1 MCSLNPVGVSSHA
14 SPVGRSGE
22 STPKKVE
29 EIEHTADWAYR
40 VRGENLAELFIQAA
54 LGLYSLV
61 GMQLGSGERITRSL
75 QLKGVDRESLLVG
88 WLNELLFFHE
98 SEGLG
103 FERLEIQHLD
113 KTSIQAKV
121 TGAPTQQ
128 WLKDIKAVTYH
139 NLAIRETES
148 GLEVTLVLDV

>member
-1 MCSLNPVGVSSHA
+1 MSNSE
-14 SPVGRSGE
+14 SPQGKSF
-22 STPKKVE
+22 E

-40 VRGENLAELFIQAA
+40 VRGKNLAELFFRAA
-54 LGLYSLV
+54 LGLYALV
-61 GMQLGSGERITRSL
+61 GMQLKAGERITRSIEL
-75 QLKGVDRESLLVG
+75 RAIDRESLLVA
-88 WLNELLFFHE
+88 WLNELLYLHE

-103 FERLEIQHLD
+103 FESLEIQYLD
-113 KTSIQAKV
+113 ETSILAKV
-121 TGAPTQQ
+121 TGAPTEQ

>member
-1 MCSLNPVGVSSHA
+1 MSDRVNSF
-14 SPVGRSGE
+14 
-22 STPKKVE
+22 E

-40 VRGENLAELFIQAA
+40 VRGKNLAELFIQAA

-61 GMQLGSGERITRSL
+61 GMQLAPGDRTTRSI
-75 QLKGVDRESLLVG
+75 QLKGVDSESLLVA
-88 WLNELLFFHE
+88 WLNELLYLHE

-103 FERLEIQHLD
+103 FDRLEIQHLD
-113 KTSIQAKV
+113 ETSMQAKV
-121 TGAPTQQ
+121 TGAPTRQ

-139 NLAIRETES
+139 NLTIRETEL

>member
-1 MCSLNPVGVSSHA
+1 MTVRVNSF
-14 SPVGRSGE
+14 
-22 STPKKVE
+22 E

-40 VRGENLAELFIQAA
+40 VRGKNLAELFIQAA
-54 LGLYSLV
+54 LGLYALV
-61 GMQLGSGERITRSL
+61 EMQLAPASETTRL
-75 QLKGVDRESLLVG
+75 IQLTGIDRESLLVA
-88 WLNELLFFHE
+88 WLNELLYFHE

-103 FERLEIQHLD
+103 FEGLEIQHLD
-113 KTSIQAKV
+113 ETSITAKV

-139 NLAIRETES
+139 NLAIQEIES

>member
-1 MCSLNPVGVSSHA
+1 MTARVNSF
-14 SPVGRSGE
+14 
-22 STPKKVE
+22 E

-40 VRGENLAELFIQAA
+40 VRGKNLAELFIQAA
-54 LGLYSLV
+54 LGLYALV
-61 GMQLGSGERITRSL
+61 EMQLAPASETTRL
-75 QLKGVDRESLLVG
+75 IQLTGIDRESLLVA
-88 WLNELLFFHE
+88 WLNELLYFHE

-103 FERLEIQHLD
+103 FEGLEIQHLD
-113 KTSIQAKV
+113 ETSIKAKV

-139 NLAIRETES
+139 NLAIHKIES

>member
-1 MCSLNPVGVSSHA
+1 MMPSSK
-14 SPVGRSGE
+14 SPQGNNF
-22 STPKKVE
+22 E

-40 VRGENLAELFIQAA
+40 VRGENLAELLIQAA

-61 GMQLGSGERITRSL
+61 GMQLTPGDRITRSIT
-75 QLKGVDRESLLVG
+75 LKGIDRESLLVA
-88 WLNELLFFHE
+88 WLNELLYLHE

-103 FERLEIQHLD
+103 FEDIKINYLD
-113 KTSIQAKV
+113 ETSIQAQV

-139 NLAIRETES
+139 NLAICETES

>member
-1 MCSLNPVGVSSHA
+1 MILKDTNFKIIPSS
-14 SPVGRSGE
+14 E
-22 STPKKVE
+22 SAQAKSFE

-40 VRGENLAELFIQAA
+40 VRGENLAQLLIQAT

-61 GMQLGSGERITRSL
+61 GMQLTPGSQTTRSIE
-75 QLKGVDRESLLVG
+75 LKGIDRESLLVA
-88 WLNELLFFHE
+88 WLNELLYFHE

-103 FERLEIQHLD
+103 FEQIKIQYLD
-113 KTSIQAKV
+113 ETSLQARI

>member
-1 MCSLNPVGVSSHA
+1 MMPNSKLTQAKSF
-14 SPVGRSGE
+14 
-22 STPKKVE
+22 E

-40 VRGENLAELFIQAA
+40 VRGKNLAQLFIQAA

-61 GMQLGSGERITRSL
+61 GMKLLQDSQTTRL
-75 QLKGVDRESLLVG
+75 VQLKAIDRESLLIA
-88 WLNELLFFHE
+88 WLNELLYLHE

-103 FERLEIQHLD
+103 FEQIEIQYLD
-113 KTSIQAKV
+113 ETNLQASII
-121 TGAPTQQ
+121 GAPTEQ

-139 NLAIRETES
+139 NLKIGETES

>member
-1 MCSLNPVGVSSHA
+1 MTKQVKSF
-14 SPVGRSGE
+14 
-22 STPKKVE
+22 E

-61 GMQLGSGERITRSL
+61 GMQLAPGERITRSL
-75 QLKGVDRESLLVG
+75 QLEGIDRESLLVA

-103 FERLEIQHLD
+103 FEQIKIQSLD
-113 KTSIQAKV
+113 ETSIQAKV

-128 WLKDIKAVTYH
+128 WLKDIKAVTHH

>member
-1 MCSLNPVGVSSHA
+1 MPSSE
-14 SPVGRSGE
+14 SPQVNNF
-22 STPKKVE
+22 E

-40 VRGENLAELFIQAA
+40 VRGENLAQLFIQAA
-54 LGLYSLV
+54 LGLYFLV
-61 GMQLGSGERITRSL
+61 GMELASGSRIT
-75 QLKGVDRESLLVG
+75 QEIHLKGIDRESLLVA
-88 WLNELLFFHE
+88 WLNELLYLHE

-103 FERLEIQHLD
+103 FDRLEIQHLD
-113 KTSIQAKV
+113 EKNLQAKV

-139 NLAIRETES
+139 NLAIREVES

>member
-1 MCSLNPVGVSSHA
+1 MIDRAKSF
-14 SPVGRSGE
+14 
-22 STPKKVE
+22 E

-40 VRGENLAELFIQAA
+40 VRGKDLAELFIQAA
-54 LGLYSLV
+54 LGLYALV
-61 GMQLGSGERITRSL
+61 GMELAPEERITRAL
-75 QLKGVDRESLLVG
+75 QLEGIDRESLLVA
-88 WLNELLFFHE
+88 WLNELLYFHE

-113 KTSIQAKV
+113 ETSIQAIV